1 MLCEALADTG
11 GGSKSQGQIPHV
23 SATFGKINKIH
34 FDIKNKKKFLYQL
47 NNPEKMGNGGLK
59 EFFIENE
66 RILCY
71 HGDLLY
77 EVSSNLRSRREK
89 LKLSYIYNKN

>member
-1 MLCEALADTG
+1 
-11 GGSKSQGQIPHV
+11 
-23 SATFGKINKIH
+23 
-34 FDIKNKKKFLYQL
+34 
-47 NNPEKMGNGGLK
+47 MGNGGLK

-77 EVSSNLRSRREK
+77 EVSTTFIVPGNYYL
-89 LKLSYIYNKN
+89 YN

>member
-1 MLCEALADTG
+1 
-11 GGSKSQGQIPHV
+11 
-23 SATFGKINKIH
+23 
-34 FDIKNKKKFLYQL
+34 
-47 NNPEKMGNGGLK
+47 MGNGGLK

-77 EVSSNLRSRREK
+77 EVSTTFIVPGNNYLYNLINAFLTSSQRRGP
-89 LKLSYIYNKN
+89 NQ